1 MSLVPGVP
9 PGLPPPV
16 PQKKLGGVCQMESI
30 RESKEYKAVR
40 RALLK
45 RLAAKLD
52 PSGGVK
58 PDAVCKDL
66 VRRYMDAWVLA
77 EDSRLDIK
85 NYGHYCT
92 DDRGRRY
99 NNPSVK
105 TLSDAEALMDRLQR
119 SMDIKTEDLAAAIE
133 DEDDEL

>member
-1 MSLVPGVP
+1 M
-9 PGLPPPV
+9 
-16 PQKKLGGVCQMESI
+16 KDI
-30 RESKEYKAVR
+30 RESKEFKAMQ
-40 RALLK
+40 RALMK
-45 RLAAKLD
+45 RLVAKLD
-52 PSGGVK
+52 PDGLKKVR

-77 EDSRLDIK
+77 EDARLDIL

-105 TLSDAEALMDRLQR
+105 TLGDAETLMERLQR
-119 SMDIKTEDLAAAIE
+119 SMDIKTEDLAAALEE
-133 DEDDEL
+133 DGDEL